1 MLILP
6 KKLSAFLWY
15 FIRPYRWQFVGSQL
29 CALAWTGDAIL
40 WPYLVKLLVDAM
52 EGYQPALMSFDK
64 TFLPLFIMLV
74 GGWLLIEGMYRLQG
88 FCFAWLFPRFEAK
101 VRMTVFDYLLQHSHR
116 FFANNL
122 AGSLSNKITDITQSP
137 VRIFE
142 MVMALF
148 IPTIVSTLVVLAVFA
163 TFKPFFMITFAVW
176 IVIHVGICMYFAEGC
191 NQRSEEHAQARSTLQ
206 GRIVDVISNVVSVR
220 IFARRRFEYQNLLP
234 YQQREQSKQ
243 TKSLFYIE
251 RMKLA
256 LGVAAFVCIGI
267 VQMGGIIYAWRE
279 GHLSIGET
287 LLILNA
293 TFSIM
298 GMAWMAGAQLPNL
311 FKEIGVCRQALTF
324 IQAEPEVQDAPDA
337 VPLKVTRGEIV
348 FERATFSYHPKRNL
362 FQDKSIV
369 VPAGQKVGL
378 VGLSGSGKT
387 SFVQLILRYYD
398 LDAGRILIDGQDIR
412 QVTQASLY
420 EQISFIPQEPVMFHR
435 DVLENIRYGKPQ
447 ASDKEVYEAARLAHC
462 DEFIQQLSDG
472 YQTLVGE
479 RGTKLS
485 GGQRQRIAIARALLK
500 GAPIL
505 ILDEAT
511 SALDSITEKYV
522 QDGLA
527 RLMPGRTTIVIAHRL
542 STLVE
547 MDRILVFQNGMIVE
561 DGSHESLLAN
571 EGCYTELWRMQR
583 GGFVPAENGDEG
595 TT

>member
-1 MLILP
+1 MLLLP
-6 KKLSAFLWY
+6 KKLSAFLWH
-15 FIRPYRWQFVGSQL
+15 FIRPYRWQFIGGQL

-52 EGYQPALMSFDK
+52 ENYQPAISSFGSI
-64 TFLPLFIMLV
+64 FLPIFLMLI
-74 GGWLLIEGMYRLQG
+74 GGWFLIEGMYRLQG

-101 VRMTVFDYLLQHSHR
+101 VRMTVLDYLMQHSHR

-122 AGSLSNKITDITQSP
+122 AGSLSNKIADLTQSP
-137 VRIFE
+137 IRIFE
-142 MVMALF
+142 MVMTMF
-148 IPTIVSTLVVLAVFA
+148 IPTIVSALVVLVVLALFQ
-163 TFKPFFMITFAVW
+163 PFFVIIFLIW
-176 IVIHVGICMYFAEGC
+176 IAIHIGICLYFAGRC
-191 NQRSEEHAQARSTLQ
+191 NQLSEEHAQARSTLQ
-206 GRIVDVISNVVSVR
+206 GRVVDVISNIVSVR
-220 IFARRRFEYQNLLP
+220 IFARQRFEYQHMLP
-234 YQQREQSKQ
+234 YQQQEQSKQ
-243 TKSLFYIE
+243 TQSLFYIE
-251 RMKLA
+251 RMKVA
-256 LGVAAFVCIGI
+256 LGIAAFICIGI
-267 VQMGGIIYAWRE
+267 VQMGGIIFAWHR
-279 GHLSIGET
+279 GLLSIGET

-311 FKEIGVCRQALTF
+311 FKEIGVCRQALSF
-324 IQAEPEVQDAPDA
+324 IQIEPDVQDAPDA
-337 VPLKVTRGEIV
+337 GLLKVTRGEIV
-348 FERATFSYHPKRNL
+348 FERATFSYYSEHNL
-362 FQDKSIV
+362 FQDKSLVI
-369 VPAGQKVGL
+369 PAGQKVGL

-412 QVTQASLY
+412 YVTQASLH

-435 DVLENIRYGKPQ
+435 NVLENIRYGRPA
-447 ASDKEVYEAARLAHC
+447 ASDEEVYEAARLAHC
-462 DEFIQQLSDG
+462 EEFIQQLEAG

-522 QDGLA
+522 QEGLA
-527 RLMPGRTTIVIAHRL
+527 KLMPGRTTIVIAHRL

-547 MDRILVFQNGMIVE
+547 MDRILVFQKGRIVE
-561 DGSHESLLAN
+561 DGSHQSLLMN
-571 EGCYTELWRMQR
+571 EGCYAELWRRQS
-583 GGFVPAENGDEG
+583 GGFVPAE
-595 TT
+595 